1 LKELEAL
8 QERISRLTLEK
19 GNLRTEIDNYV
30 QLLEQERSTKEEDLR
45 KVGALEKELETLIQ
59 SKKQLLAEVDT
70 MRKTLQDLQAKMKLD
85 GQAIIDR
92 FTAELKATADLLTK
106 ETQNT
111 TALNSMMSRLKGDE
125 STAKLEADKAKKEN
139 KTLNER
145 YNNQAAEHAKAF
157 VVSDH

>member
-45 KVGALEKELETLIQ
+45 KVGALEKELETLMQ

-70 MRKTLQDLQAKMKLD
+70 MRKTLQDLQAKMKLEE
-85 GQAIIDR
+85 QAIIDR

-111 TALNSMMSRLKGDE
+111 TALNSMMSRLRGDE
-125 STAKLEADKAKKEN
+125 STAKLEADKVKKEN
-139 KTLNER
+139 KTLSER
-145 YNNQAAEHAKAF
+145 YSNQTAEHAKAF
-157 VVSDH
+157 AVSGH